1 MADFYPPVS
10 FHFKVS
16 FEGLTE
22 EPKNATLD
30 TFFQSVAGL
39 DAQLETE
46 TIKEGGLNGYD
57 HVVPTRSKFSDLVL
71 KRGKL
76 LPGQSGLTNWCKKA
90 FENFEF
96 SPVNITVTLLNEE
109 HEPLMVWKIVHA
121 WPKSWK
127 MSELN
132 AEKGEVLIETLEL
145 SYNTL
150 TFSAS

>member
-10 FHFKVS
+10 FHFKVT

-22 EPKNATLD
+22 GPNTELD
-30 TFFQSVAGL
+30 TFFQSIAGL
-39 DAQLETE
+39 DSQIETE
-46 TIKEGGLNGYD
+46 NIKEGGLNRFE
-57 HVVPTRSKFSDLVL
+57 HVVPTRVKSSDLVL

-76 LPGQSGLTNWCKKA
+76 LSAQSGLTNWCKKA

-96 SPVNITVTLLNEE
+96 NPVNITVTLLDEE
-109 HEPLMVWKIVHA
+109 HAALMVWNVVHA
-121 WPKSWK
+121 LPKSWK

-145 SYNTL
+145 SYNYVTY
-150 TFSAS
+150 T